1 MPQVITVWRAPAALN
16 RAISRLGVLQIDSVN
31 VFERAHYLPLLARV
45 GPYDRAD
52 LDKLLHHDA
61 GRGLGRYT
69 EYLAHEA
76 AVLPVADWP
85 LWAWR
90 RELPVRDGF
99 REWAAER
106 GTLID
111 EVVGAAGLRNIAH
124 EFGLRG
130 TGILPLE
137 ALVMADPDI
146 IAVAD
151 QQYGTPA
158 LAQQNFRHPAFLAFA
173 ARKQI
178 AVLPSALT
186 VCGGPFTLEAVR
198 LLQEAAKKTESR

>member
-1 MPQVITVWRAPAALN
+1 MHGAHTRTTVGLLHELGIPVEEFPPAASFDDV
-16 RAISRLGVLQIDSVN
+16 RTEFRRMGDALGKRS
-31 VFERAHYLPLLARV
+31 
-45 GPYDRAD
+45 RAD
-52 LDKLLHHDA
+52 AILAAFDA
-61 GRGLGRYT
+61 
-69 EYLAHEA
+69 ELAELRA
-76 AVLPVADWP
+76 RPVPD
-85 LWAWR
+85 R
-90 RELPVRDGF
+90 RIALYYANSYSSG
-99 REWAAER
+99 A